1 MKEVLLKT
9 LKEGDFFTLKPI
21 EEAKESQVYV
31 RQHYDRGSKTFSSCR
46 YDDIAKERFFKGNRK
61 VYVDFIF

>member
-1 MKEVLLKT
+1 MKEVSLKS
-9 LKEGDFFTLKPI
+9 LKQGDFFTLKPI

-31 RQHYDRGSKTFSSCR
+31 RQHYDHGSRTYSACR
-46 YDDIAKERFFKGNRK
+46 YGDISKERFFKGNRK